1 MIPGLDKKM
10 NDKLQKASFEEL
22 MPGFDKEAEWQLLSQ
37 QLAPQKPSIPLRSW
51 AYAAAIL
58 VLLGAAALWFL
69 LQGDKHS
76 MEVVKAPKVE
86 GRPAPVKPEISGD
99 NGPDKTPKLVATHP
113 VTPTGNTIRKNKT
126 KEVIRNTTPCPIE
139 ICISQTMKC
148 PNAQPAAISTY
159 STLQPSQSVELHYK
173 DDGNIEKNCSV
184 VVKAIEFKSIATGE
198 TILLNSSS
206 AVTAEEVFSYMT
218 GQKKGDVLA
227 GVFALDCNNKNR
239 KHSLKLDNSYGN
251 IILQ

>member
-1 MIPGLDKKM
+1 MIPGLEEKM
-10 NDKLQKASFEEL
+10 SERLQNAPFEEL
-22 MPGFDKEAEWQLLSQ
+22 MPGFDKEAEWQM
-37 QLAPQKPSIPLRSW
+37 LAKQMAPEKRTIPLRSW
-51 AYAAAIL
+51 AYAATIL
-58 VLLGAAALWFL
+58 LLIGAATCWFML
-69 LQGDKHS
+69 RDNTTPRMASTKKAELQPAP
-76 MEVVKAPKVE
+76 KAPAFATNTDV
-86 GRPAPVKPEISGD
+86 
-99 NGPDKTPKLVATHP
+99 NPKITSTIHP
-113 VTPTGNTIRKNKT
+113 SVSPTGNTIRKSKT

-148 PNAQPAAISTY
+148 PNSQPSAISTY

-206 AVTAEEVFSYMT
+206 AVTAQEVFSYMT

-227 GVFALDCNNKNR
+227 GVFSLDCNNKTR
-239 KHSLKLDNSYGN
+239 KHRLKLDNSYGN
-251 IILQ
+251 LVLQ